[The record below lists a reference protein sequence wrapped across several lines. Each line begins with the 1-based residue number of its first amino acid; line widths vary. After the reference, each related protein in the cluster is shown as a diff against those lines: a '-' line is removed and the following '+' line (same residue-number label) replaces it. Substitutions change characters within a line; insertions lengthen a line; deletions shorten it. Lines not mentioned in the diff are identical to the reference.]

1 MVLNQKEINIP
12 SGENIDTK
20 QKESGEMVDISARKE
35 KELGGEAGHWLKKVE
50 EYNSDPEGMIVRDGN
65 IKMVP
70 PDKISQDI
78 YQIPLTKSN
87 FVANLK
93 KKKKDISSAITWLTT
108 FLFRIIKLKK
118 ARVVFKEDE
127 SN

>member
-1 MVLNQKEINIP
+1 MALNQKEINVP
-12 SGENIDTK
+12 TGENLDGK
-20 QKESGEMVDISARKE
+20 QKQSGEMVDIRSRK
-35 KELGGEAGHWLKKVE
+35 KELGGEAGHWLQEIEK
-50 EYNSDPEGMIVRDGN
+50 YNSDPEGMVVRDGK
-65 IKMVP
+65 IKIVP

-93 KKKKDISSAITWLTT
+93 KKKKDISSAITWLTM

-118 ARVVFKEDE
+118 AKVVFKEDE

>member
-1 MVLNQKEINIP
+1 MALNQKEINVP
-12 SGENIDTK
+12 TGENLDGK
-20 QKESGEMVDISARKE
+20 QKQSGEMVDIRSRETGLK
-35 KELGGEAGHWLKKVE
+35 GEASHWLKKVE
-50 EYNSDPEGMIVRDGN
+50 EYNSDPEGMVVRDGK
-65 IKMVP
+65 IKIVP

-93 KKKKDISSAITWLTT
+93 KKKKDISSAITWLTM

-118 ARVVFKEDE
+118 AKVVFKEDE

>member
-1 MVLNQKEINIP
+1 MVLNQKEINVP
-12 SGENIDTK
+12 TGENLDGK
-20 QKESGEMVDISARKE
+20 QKQSGEMVDIRSRETGLK
-35 KELGGEAGHWLKKVE
+35 GEASHWLKKVE
-50 EYNSDPEGMIVRDGN
+50 EYNSDPEGMVVRDGK
-65 IKMVP
+65 IKIVP

-93 KKKKDISSAITWLTT
+93 KKKKDISSAITWLTM

-118 ARVVFKEDE
+118 AKVVFKEDE